1 MAKFFSQPAIRITLI
16 TALITLFLASL
27 KLFFGTMGGSHALTA
42 DGFHSLSDLLV
53 DAMVL
58 FAAHYGAQKADY
70 NHPYGHGRIETA
82 STFGLALILIL
93 TGLGIIFDAGKHLW
107 GHQPVPKPEMI
118 TLWIAIITAAINEG
132 LFHVTLKL
140 SKKINSDIL
149 AANAWHAR
157 SDVWVSAV
165 VVLGI
170 LGALMGYRYLDAVGA
185 VIVGIM
191 IIKLG
196 SEWGWKSISEL
207 VDTGVDEKTL
217 KTIINIITAVP
228 GVCTLHMLRTRT
240 IKNSILVDVHILVS
254 PRISVSEGHFI
265 GDQVILALKKLPEVS
280 DTTVH
285 VDPEDDEISHPSSQL
300 ANRKNLVSLLKEK
313 LKDLPYAD
321 KIRDQDIRLHYL
333 NGQIELEIFIPIN
346 FLSGDAIKILVQ
358 YNETLKALSVID
370 KFNIYFSHA

>member
-1 MAKFFSQPAIRITLI
+1 MAKFFSQPAIK
-16 TALITLFLASL
+16 ITLFTALLTLILASL
-27 KLFFGTMGGSHALTA
+27 KLFFGITGESHALTA
-42 DGFHSLSDLLV
+42 DGFHSLSDILV
-53 DAMVL
+53 DGMVL

-82 STFGLALILIL
+82 ATFGLALILIL
-93 TGLGIIFDAGKHLW
+93 TGLGIIVDAGKHLW
-107 GHQPVPKPEMI
+107 GHLPVPKPEMI
-118 TLWIAIITAAINEG
+118 TLWIALLTAVINEG
-132 LFHVTLKL
+132 LFRFTLKL
-140 SKKINSDIL
+140 SKNIKSDIL

-170 LGALMGYRYLDAVGA
+170 LGAIAGYRHLDVIGA
-185 VIVGIM
+185 IIVGIM

-196 SEWGWKSISEL
+196 SELGWKSISEL
-207 VDTGVDEKTL
+207 VDTGVNEKTL
-217 KTIINIITAVP
+217 KKIADIITAVP

-265 GDQVILALKKLPEVS
+265 GDQVILALKKLPEIS

-300 ANRKNLVSLLKEK
+300 PHRKQLVSLLKET

-321 KIRDQDIRLHYL
+321 KLRDQDIRLHYL
-333 NGQIELEIFIPIN
+333 NGQIELEVFIPVN
-346 FLSGDAIKILVQ
+346 FLSGDAPNILAQ
-358 YNETLKALSVID
+358 YNETLKKLSVID
-370 KFNIYFSHA
+370 KFNIYFSHG